1 MNRPIGFNSF
11 TTMFLA
17 FADSPAERAQKAG

>member
-17 FADSPAERAQKAG
+17 FADSPEERAQKAG